1 MLLAVDTSTTQ
12 MGLALYDGAQVLGE
26 CAWRSGQRHTV
37 ELAPAIADLLTRCA
51 VTMDDVHALG
61 VALGPG
67 SFTSLRV
74 GLALVKGLAL
84 SRHIPLIG
92 IPTLDILARAQPI
105 SKLPLAVALQAGRG
119 RYAVGW
125 YKRSSPAD
133 KVSRK
138 QWQAQAEARVVTLE
152 ALMAEV
158 QSPLIMCG
166 EFTDEIR
173 QKIRLNENVQLVSPA
188 NSIRRPAI
196 LAELA
201 WQRWQNGDVD
211 DEAALAPIYL
221 HTAEPIQA

>member
-26 CAWRSGQRHTV
+26 YAWRSGQRHTV
-37 ELAPAIADLLTRCA
+37 ELAPAVADLLTRCA
-51 VTMDDVHALG
+51 VTMNDVNALG

-84 SRHIPLIG
+84 SKHIPLVG
-92 IPTLDILARAQPI
+92 IPTLDILAHAQPV
-105 SKLPLAVALQAGRG
+105 SKLLLAVAIQAGRG
-119 RYAVGW
+119 RYALGW
-125 YKRSSPAD
+125 YKA
-133 KVSRK
+133 SRK
-138 QWQAQAEARVVTLE
+138 QWQAQGEARVVTLE

-158 QSPLIMCG
+158 QSPSMVCG
-166 EFTDEIR
+166 EFTVEIR
-173 QKIRLNENVQLVSPA
+173 QKIVLNENVQLVSPA

-201 WQRWQNGDVD
+201 WKRWQSGDVD

-221 HTAEPIQA
+221 HVAEPIQA